1 MACVCVCVCAHAW
14 VYVWDKK
21 KARLWMWWNLIK
33 KINVE
38 NWEITVTFLS
48 EFGLS
53 LPYSDILFD
62 FHSLS
67 PKREIQT
74 CPRYKSCDYFNLV
87 EEYLNPHRFNQQ
99 CHFPPSPVLSPLCAV
114 ENHSPPSRFSGWLSC
129 PSSVPEPESSE
140 PFNWPLWCFWDSVC
154 QKLLISSSW
163 GQRHRLKG
171 LNVDLQYQQMLFK
184 QCANST

>member
-1 MACVCVCVCAHAW
+1 MACVCVCAHAW

-53 LPYSDILFD
+53 LPYSDILSD

-87 EEYLNPHRFNQQ
+87 EEYVNSHRFNQQ
-99 CHFPPSPVLSPLCAV
+99 WHFPPSPVLSPLCAV
-114 ENHSPPSRFSGWLSC
+114 QNHSSPRRLSGWLSC

-140 PFNWPLWCFWDSVC
+140 PFNWPLWCFWDSVRNSWSH
-154 QKLLISSSW
+154 LLEAKDTDW
-163 GQRHRLKG
+163 RG
-171 LNVDLQYQQMLFK
+171 
-184 QCANST
+184 